1 MTSLAPARTL
11 YLCYFGVREPLVQT
25 QVLPYLR
32 QLAADGLEVY
42 LLTFEPQFSRVWT
55 GTKLA
60 STRSRLAREGIRW
73 STRPYHKRP
82 SGPATIFD
90 ILMGAVTAIRLARR
104 HGIHILHARAH
115 IALAMALLARP
126 LTNSQ
131 VIFDVRGLMADEYVD
146 AGRWQE
152 NSKMYRA
159 VKWLERIGFKRADQ
173 LVVLTRRMRDWIV
186 EQGYAGAEKIE
197 VIPCCVDSDRFD
209 PQHDTADDGANQAA
223 ERFELVYA
231 GAVTGLYLLEQIGQ
245 FFLAV
250 RALRADAFLRILTK
264 GDVAETAATLRSV
277 GLRDE
282 EFWIGS
288 VLPADVPQYLQRA
301 RLGLSLR
308 KPTFAQIASSPTK
321 IPEYLLA
328 GLPVVS
334 NAGIGD
340 TDKLVESERV
350 GVVLSSFDEHTL
362 AAAAEQAL
370 ALTEDPTLRARCI
383 EVALRHFDLA
393 SIGRAGYTN
402 VYRRIL
408 EHPSALA
415 TEQSS

>member
-1 MTSLAPARTL
+1 
-11 YLCYFGVREPLVQT
+11 
-25 QVLPYLR
+25 
-32 QLAADGLEVY
+32 
-42 LLTFEPQFSRVWT
+42 
-55 GTKLA
+55 
-60 STRSRLAREGIRW
+60 
-73 STRPYHKRP
+73 
-82 SGPATIFD
+82 
-90 ILMGAVTAIRLARR
+90 
-104 HGIHILHARAH
+104 
-115 IALAMALLARP
+115 
-126 LTNSQ
+126 
-131 VIFDVRGLMADEYVD
+131 
-146 AGRWQE
+146 
-152 NSKMYRA
+152 MYRA

-197 VIPCCVDSDRFD
+197 VIPCCVDSDRFY

-383 EVALRHFDLA
+383 EVARRHFDLA